1 MSLLVSGVAAGAR
14 TTGILRN
21 RTPRTDF
28 TCKKQSNHPE
38 HFKETGLTKILGKMA
53 ARKAQSLASRA
64 EGKIYKTLLRGQK
77 DIEYMEFRREADED
91 KLKTAPKVVQQ
102 YLNFLWQQEGD
113 LLAYQPEAVKWFL
126 KQWEHCKTFRRNS
139 GGTPWGCKTKVEH
152 RGMLDSCMK
161 KTDRQLP
168 YFWKLDYCMQFA
180 KIDGPGS
187 HTGCRETEELQKCDG
202 KSKCDII
209 PSYLVDLRYPCE
221 RFWKWKAADFLP
233 FDVSETNTEPL
244 ECVYGESSCVEAP
257 HQHIVV
263 RAREDGVQLN
273 KKEEALIA
281 LRYLLFRLK
290 YYFKDM
296 NPWDRNQTPD
306 KFKRT
311 DLEIAAGKKL
321 SKKKQQRYAYL
332 RLLRIH
338 YKALNLFFE
347 EKLEEKVMSETWD
360 KMTPE
365 EQEEFKRTRARMWE
379 EHKLNSEQW
388 KKTRPETKKWEEAS
402 GGWET
407 YTR

>member
-1 MSLLVSGVAAGAR
+1 MSLLAADAAAGAR
-14 TTGILRN
+14 TADILKN

-28 TCKKQSNHPE
+28 TCKNHSKE
-38 HFKETGLTKILGKMA
+38 FKKTGLLTKIA
-53 ARKAQSLASRA
+53 ARKARSLASRA
-64 EGKIYKTLLRGQK
+64 ENKIYNTLMRGQK
-77 DIEYMEFRREADED
+77 DTEYIKFRRERDED
-91 KLKTAPKVVQQ
+91 LKTAPKVSQR

-126 KQWEHCKTFRRNS
+126 KQWEHCKTFRS
-139 GGTPWGCKTKVEH
+139 AAGGTPWGCKKKVEH

-161 KTDRQLP
+161 ETERQLP
-168 YFWKLDYCMQFA
+168 YVWKLDYCMQFA

-187 HTGCRETEELQKCDG
+187 HMGCRETEELQKCDG
-202 KSKCDII
+202 ESKCDII
-209 PSYLVDLRYPCE
+209 PSYLNDLRYPSE
-221 RFWKWKAADFLP
+221 RYWKYGGADFLP
-233 FDVSETNTEPL
+233 FDDSKTNKEPL

-263 RAREDGVQLN
+263 RAGEDGVQLN

-281 LRYLLFRLK
+281 LRYLQFRLK
-290 YYFKDM
+290 YYFKGM
-296 NPWDRNQTPD
+296 NQRFPNPWNRDGIPD

-338 YKALNLFFE
+338 SKALDLFFE
-347 EKLEEKVMSETWD
+347 EKLEEKVMSETWW

-365 EQEEFKRTRARMWE
+365 EKEEFERMRARMWE
-379 EHKLNSEQW
+379 EYKQNSE
-388 KKTRPETKKWEEAS
+388 E
-402 GGWET
+402 
-407 YTR
+407 